1 MKITKTRLAAIA
13 LATLL
18 SQGASAAT
26 IVNGSFEATSPGGT
40 FDTLYA
46 GNPALTGWIVGSGSV
61 DFIGSYWQAAAGNNS
76 LDMAGNS
83 LGSVSQWI
91 TDLTAGVRYMVT
103 FAMSGNPD
111 GGLGPRSMLV
121 NAGTLPD
128 GTYEY
133 TVTGANTLATM
144 KWEYKQFFFTAS
156 STSELLTFTALTTAN
171 TAGVY
176 GPGLDDISIV
186 PAAVPL
192 PASAPLIM
200 LGLGALAALRRRR
213 NRA

>member
-1 MKITKTRLAAIA
+1 MKSRVAAIVF
-13 LATLL
+13 ATLL
-18 SQGASAAT
+18 SQAASAAT
-26 IVNGSFEATSPGGT
+26 IVNGSFEATSPAGA

-46 GNPALTGWIVGSGSV
+46 GNLALTGWIVGSGSV
-61 DFIGSYWQAAAGNNS
+61 DFIGSYWQAAAGSNS
-76 LDMAGNS
+76 LDMVGNS

-91 TDLTAGVRYMVT
+91 TDLTAGVQYMVT

-111 GGLGPRSMLV
+111 GGLGSKSMLV
-121 NAGTLPD
+121 NAGNLPD

-133 TVTGANTLATM
+133 TVTGANSSAAM

-156 STSELLTFTALTTAN
+156 STAELLTFTALTTAS
-171 TAGVY
+171 TSGYY

-192 PASAPLIM
+192 PASAPLI
-200 LGLGALAALRRRR
+200 LAGLGALAALRRRR